1 VGKYRPLVIPVVV
14 WEVVS
19 SCDLSLRSVG
29 RGVSEVRTGSTTTEI
44 LLEGAGE
51 AVGAV
56 VV

>member
-1 VGKYRPLVIPVVV
+1 VGKYRPLVISVVV

-56 VV
+56 VI